1 MEMLSRASRG
11 VFERPE
17 DAPWRDVLTST
28 TSWIDG
34 DDVEGDDVDACV
46 DVVSEEA
53 DETCAYGRSLSTEG
67 ERAAAAAAALEP
79 TIPVESLG
87 DEAREDDGAVRW
99 TVSQSLRSSMDGAED
114 AATME
119 AKGTASASASAKKR
133 ARVAETPAATRGD
146 ADGDAR
152 PSASPMTMTMTTSRG
167 DGDES
172 AGAGRVLRFSGEESA
187 RDAPPPETR
196 SADDATRATSR
207 RGEYARA
214 MTAKFTDG
222 TPTRVMFSDASED
235 SSTSARAG
243 VVVESPDE
251 SRVYVFDVDA
261 SGSTCAGSCVI
272 RASDRRVTRRRS
284 SLAASPRAS
293 ASADA
298 VGMTP
303 RGDFVVAADA
313 EDGVRVLRV
322 RSFEQR
328 NRSSDATTPDDEYA
342 VKHLRCGFRATRVA
356 TTMDGDAFRLAVAG
370 EPGRCATWT
379 WTVAGDDDAFVLD
392 DDASFEELPPATF
405 RGVAPKP
412 GSPTT
417 LRWLCG
423 AADGESRL
431 VVVVDRSLLCA
442 WEPRGSARE
451 KSAYAVKHTVQEF
464 VPVDPLDAGCD
475 GKGKTPM
482 AALVLAE
489 RKRGAFAGLEST
501 EFSEDGSPSSEAARR
516 GTAVVCALLRAHD
529 VTIGDAVFAS
539 AAENAVSLACGR
551 RGGVACFGDRDGRV
565 VAWNYL
571 TGERASVVSVVL
583 REDEEEND
591 DDDDEFD
598 VSVRSVAV
606 ARTSFA
612 ACARDR
618 VSIFSRALDA

>member
-1 MEMLSRASRG
+1 
-11 VFERPE
+11 
-17 DAPWRDVLTST
+17 
-28 TSWIDG
+28 
-34 DDVEGDDVDACV
+34 
-46 DVVSEEA
+46 
-53 DETCAYGRSLSTEG
+53 
-67 ERAAAAAAALEP
+67 
-79 TIPVESLG
+79 
-87 DEAREDDGAVRW
+87 
-99 TVSQSLRSSMDGAED
+99 
-114 AATME
+114 
-119 AKGTASASASAKKR
+119 
-133 ARVAETPAATRGD
+133 
-146 ADGDAR
+146 
-152 PSASPMTMTMTTSRG
+152 
-167 DGDES
+167 
-172 AGAGRVLRFSGEESA
+172 
-187 RDAPPPETR
+187 
-196 SADDATRATSR
+196 
-207 RGEYARA
+207 

-303 RGDFVVAADA
+303 RGDSSSPPTPRTAFASCAFVRSSKEPVERRDDA
-313 EDGVRVLRV
+313 RRRIRGETPAVRVSRDARGDDDGRRRV
-322 RSFEQR
+322 
-328 NRSSDATTPDDEYA
+328 SSRRRRRT
-342 VKHLRCGFRATRVA
+342 
-356 TTMDGDAFRLAVAG
+356 
-370 EPGRCATWT
+370 GRCATWT

-482 AALVLAE
+482 AALALAE
-489 RKRGAFAGLEST
+489 RKRAR
-501 EFSEDGSPSSEAARR
+501 SP
-516 GTAVVCALLRAHD
+516 V
-529 VTIGDAVFAS
+529 
-539 AAENAVSLACGR
+539 
-551 RGGVACFGDRDGRV
+551 
-565 VAWNYL
+565 
-571 TGERASVVSVVL
+571 
-583 REDEEEND
+583 
-591 DDDDEFD
+591 
-598 VSVRSVAV
+598 
-606 ARTSFA
+606 
-612 ACARDR
+612 
-618 VSIFSRALDA
+618 

>member
-1 MEMLSRASRG
+1 M
-11 VFERPE
+11 
-17 DAPWRDVLTST
+17 
-28 TSWIDG
+28 
-34 DDVEGDDVDACV
+34 
-46 DVVSEEA
+46 
-53 DETCAYGRSLSTEG
+53 
-67 ERAAAAAAALEP
+67 
-79 TIPVESLG
+79 
-87 DEAREDDGAVRW
+87 
-99 TVSQSLRSSMDGAED
+99 
-114 AATME
+114 
-119 AKGTASASASAKKR
+119 
-133 ARVAETPAATRGD
+133 
-146 ADGDAR
+146 
-152 PSASPMTMTMTTSRG
+152 
-167 DGDES
+167 
-172 AGAGRVLRFSGEESA
+172 RFSGEESYRRRA
-187 RDAPPPETR
+187 
-196 SADDATRATSR
+196 ADDATRATSR
-207 RGEYARA
+207 RGECARDDGKIYRRNAHARHVRARA
-214 MTAKFTDG
+214 RILDVGSRRRRGIALDESLLTPS
-222 TPTRVMFSDASED
+222 TPTR
-235 SSTSARAG
+235 
-243 VVVESPDE
+243 P
-251 SRVYVFDVDA
+251 
-261 SGSTCAGSCVI
+261 CAGSCVI
-272 RASDRRVTRRRS
+272 RASDRRRRVDDRRS
-284 SLAASPRAS
+284 RQ
-293 ASADA
+293 
-298 VGMTP
+298 P
-303 RGDFVVAADA
+303 RGVRERGRGRDDPARRFVRRHA

-356 TTMDGDAFRLAVAG
+356 TTMDGNAFRLAVAG

-482 AALVLAE
+482 AALALAE

-551 RGGVACFGDRDGRV
+551 RGGVACFGDLDGRV

-571 TGERASVVSVVL
+571 TGERAGGIRRFTRRRGGERRRRRRIRRL
-583 REDEEEND
+583 RAFRRRRSNL
-591 DDDDEFD
+591 
-598 VSVRSVAV
+598 VRRVR
-606 ARTSFA
+606 ARPSLHLLPRARRMTDATLQTKQTSHH
-612 ACARDR
+612 
-618 VSIFSRALDA
+618 SYS